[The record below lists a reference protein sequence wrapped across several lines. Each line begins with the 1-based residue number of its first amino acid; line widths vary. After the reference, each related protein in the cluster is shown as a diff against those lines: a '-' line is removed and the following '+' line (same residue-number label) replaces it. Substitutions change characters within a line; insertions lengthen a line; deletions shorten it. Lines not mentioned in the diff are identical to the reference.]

1 MHVRKSRTPFTVI
14 PAQAG
19 IHHQSRGGDIL
30 MNRAIFI
37 RLAIVAFATLAL
49 LTAAACGSDSSTSDE
64 SQPSDTTTTSPAPAP
79 PPPPAA
85 QTSPPPAAAP
95 EPTTAP
101 APAPSEETVPVG
113 HRVGD
118 RAPDFMLALTGDR
131 QVNSADLV
139 SEGKPV
145 FILFHATW

>member
-1 MHVRKSRTPFTVI
+1 
-14 PAQAG
+14 
-19 IHHQSRGGDIL
+19 
-30 MNRAIFI
+30 MNRAII
-37 RLAIVAFATLAL
+37 VRLVIGSIMAL
-49 LTAAACGSDSSTSDE
+49 SLLIAVACGSGSDSPDE

-85 QTSPPPAAAP
+85 QTSPPPPAAAP

-118 RAPDFMLALTGDR
+118 RAPDYMLALTGDR
-131 QVNSADLV
+131 QVNSTDLV

-145 FILFHATW
+145 FILFHADVVTGLFAPRCGALVRSTRRTRTRLTSTR

>member
-1 MHVRKSRTPFTVI
+1 
-14 PAQAG
+14 
-19 IHHQSRGGDIL
+19 
-30 MNRAIFI
+30 MNRANTI
-37 RLAIVAFATLAL
+37 RLAIVAFATFAL
-49 LTAAACGSDSSTSDE
+49 LLASACGSDSDSSDE

-85 QTSPPPAAAP
+85 QTAPPPAAAP
-95 EPTTAP
+95 EPTTVP

-118 RAPDFMLALTGDR
+118 RAPDYMLALTGDR
-131 QVNSADLV
+131 LVNSADLV